1 MMDAG
6 ARIADFLAFL
16 KEAEAR
22 YLSAQ
27 EDERTANDETQDIL
41 HTLEFQRYSK
51 EQAAYLADT
60 LSGVRQKRRR
70 AKDDRA
76 IAGLV
81 VSWMTDNSK
90 VIRSLERLQSNVQ
103 TELREK
109 EKRSYNLRTNILSF
123 LDGEIDKGGH
133 DNESVSEPMA

>member
-27 EDERTANDETQDIL
+27 EDERIANDETQDIL
-41 HTLEFQRYSK
+41 HALEFQWYGK
-51 EQAAYLADT
+51 EQAAPLADT

-81 VSWMTDNSK
+81 MNWITDNSK
-90 VIRSLERLQSNVQ
+90 AIRSLERLQSDVQ
-103 TELREK
+103 TEKRLK
-109 EKRSYNLRTNILSF
+109 DQRSYQFRTDILN
-123 LDGEIDKGGH
+123 DGITGGH
-133 DNESVSEPMA
+133 DNGTGPVA